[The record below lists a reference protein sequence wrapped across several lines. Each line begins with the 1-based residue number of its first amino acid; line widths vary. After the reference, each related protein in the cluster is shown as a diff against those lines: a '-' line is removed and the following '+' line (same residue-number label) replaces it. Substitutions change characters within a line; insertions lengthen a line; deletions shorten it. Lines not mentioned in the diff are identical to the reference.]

1 MLNRNFKLISFI
13 GFSESGKTNSILSI
27 INYLT
32 KNTNFK
38 IFVLK
43 NIHIHSLDLKGKDT
57 FQFSDAGANCVITKS
72 NNQTTFFLNY
82 VLNTEEIF
90 DWIEKAPIKP
100 DIIIAEGFRD
110 FKYDKILCAKDF
122 KEVEE
127 QIDETIKVIS
137 GLIATKKHKNNDNY
151 KGIPIINAL
160 EKPELILKTL
170 CPKFFQAL

>member
-1 MLNRNFKLISFI
+1 MLKRDFKVISFI
-13 GFSESGKTNSILSI
+13 GFSESGKTNSILSVI
-27 INYLT
+27 HYLT
-32 KNTNFK
+32 KNTKYK

-43 NIHIHSLDLKGKDT
+43 NIHIHSLDLKGKDS
-57 FQFSDAGANCVITKS
+57 FQFSEAGANCVITKS
-72 NNQTTFFLNY
+72 NKQTTFFLNH
-82 VLNTEEIF
+82 VLKTEEIL

-110 FKYDKILCAKDF
+110 FEYDRILCAKDF

-127 QIDETIKVIS
+127 QIDDTIKVIS

-160 EKPELILKTL
+160 EKPEFILKTL
-170 CPKFFQAL
+170 YPKFFQAL

>member
-1 MLNRNFKLISFI
+1 MLKRDFKLICVI
-13 GFSESGKTNSILSI
+13 GYSKSGKTNSILSI

-32 KNTNFK
+32 KNTDYK

-43 NIHIHSLDLKGKDT
+43 NIHIHSLDLKGKDS
-57 FQFSDAGANCVITKS
+57 FQFSEAGANCVITKS
-72 NNQTTFFLNY
+72 NNQTTFFLNH
-82 VLNTEEIF
+82 VLKTEEIF

-110 FKYDKILCAKDF
+110 FEYDRILCAKDF

-127 QIDETIKVIS
+127 QIDDTIKLIS
-137 GLIATKKHKNNDNY
+137 GLIATKPSRKDY

-160 EKPELILKTL
+160 EKPEFILKTL
-170 CPKFFQAL
+170 YPKFFQAL